1 MVDITDLKSV
11 GLRSLPVQ
19 VRPRVPLTS
28 MKFFAMYKVLRIHL
42 LFLFLAFGL
51 LFANIAN
58 ADEDYIG
65 AEDIGQ
71 ELPKITIKA
80 NPDNISSNVGYSSE
94 SPSQMATWTD
104 TEYYTNGDDSGFYIE
119 ITGGWN
125 PWGEDT
131 SDTSNM
137 WCITTTENKYSNEI
151 DTTNSEFDYINSSYK
166 ISKDQYGNYSTET
179 QPAESQKKC
188 WLTGGTGLY
197 IGFFGSTGYEEPD
210 FATHLKAVDIA
221 CDNNNWTDSNDD
233 GIMTVDEC
241 IDENGNNVAYYKDY
255 FSSEPNSSSYIKGYA
270 KCPLSTFTG
279 DPKHIKVNECY
290 ETIDDKQYNRIRF
303 VFEAQFL
310 YKNSTKSIVGKNEK
324 IKFTILDNY
333 YSDNS
338 GEYNL
343 TIYKGAATNRTEG
356 ILEMMVRKIEEA
368 FSVSLD
374 YNSSKQSV
382 NSASLNGKKS
392 SSSLEDTYEK
402 RFSMIKR
409 FYLYIVKDSSFMT
422 VVRIFIALYISFLG
436 LRVAMGTSE
445 YSIKELL
452 NLLLKLTF
460 ILGFTTEVGWT
471 IYSKFIV
478 RFFLVGLMS
487 IIMTIINIING
498 LYLIGDTSSEVRYF
512 DIESGTLSQI
522 FSGIDSTIMS
532 LFTKTVTIKIQAL
545 FWGHWYGFLLVLI
558 IYVLIF
564 YFLYQILNAS
574 FPIIISYV
582 QLILGLM
589 VGPIFICLYL
599 FKTTEHMFKN
609 WLSFLC
615 ARIANIIFI
624 VLLLTTFTTIIKK
637 QFNILLN
644 FPVQKTFNIL
654 TVLNIPAS
662 IVRAIFY
669 NTGNIF
675 KVYTPVNRDF
685 SSFSDK
691 IIQLIIIYVLIFMF
705 GKLAKMIPTI
715 VDSMV
720 KVGDGDGGKLG
731 KTAGNSTF
739 SETIS
744 KSFKNFSNSDKGPV
758 KSILR
763 YVGFT
768 KDNIKSNIYNVTVNG
783 WHKIKNKHNR
793 YKAIGENHSGTSK
806 DKIDSM
812 IETFRKNDYSEKKI
826 LKYYNEKK
834 ISKYRKKLEKDFLL
848 KSASRLEEM
857 KLEFREYEDLLNNQ
871 AVINRLLYSD
881 VLGVAAENGK
891 YDRYIKKITN
901 ATFNDSD
908 YDEDK
913 FLELQE
919 RFLLSK
925 KASEEQKNIS
935 DIRKRLSKF
944 KGVDY
949 MDELK
954 GFESELDKLSLDKV
968 IDKLKYFNEFEE
980 VLREVNDLDGISQ
993 GFLMSGIDINNFG
1006 LPGASGFTAMS
1017 GISNINSFLGFYS
1030 GAGNIAGGMGIKL
1043 TDSIEVDEEY
1053 LGGLIKRTGLKPKEW
1068 IKKPNTIDIIKLL
1081 IADRRIAL
1089 KKAEVYDIL
1098 EKEKMRPELLNKTSF
1113 SGKER
1118 KVFGR
1123 IYEISKEVRKYR
1135 EDTKEKSEL
1144 QYDYSWNFEKFVK
1157 LGLEKE
1163 NEHAKT

>member
-1 MVDITDLKSV
+1 
-11 GLRSLPVQ
+11 
-19 VRPRVPLTS
+19 
-28 MKFFAMYKVLRIHL
+28 MYKVLRIHL
-42 LFLFLAFGL
+42 LFLFLAFGF

-80 NPDNISSNVGYSSE
+80 KPDNISSNVGYSSE

-125 PWGEDT
+125 PWGGNI
-131 SDTSNM
+131 SDASNM
-137 WCITTTENKYSNEI
+137 CITTTENKYSNEI
-151 DTTNSEFDYINSSYK
+151 NTKNSEFDYINSSYK

-241 IDENGNNVAYYKDY
+241 IDKNGNNVAYYKNY

-290 ETIDDKQYNRIRF
+290 ETINGEQYNRIRF

-310 YKNSTKSIVGKNEK
+310 YKNTNKDMIKKNEK

-333 YSDNS
+333 YLDNS
-338 GEYNL
+338 GKYNL

-368 FSVSLD
+368 FSISLD

-382 NSASLNGKKS
+382 NSASLDGKKS

-422 VVRIFIALYISFLG
+422 VVRIFIVLYISFLG
-436 LRVAMGTSE
+436 LRVAIGTSE

-512 DIESGTLSQI
+512 NIESGTLSQI
-522 FSGIDSTIMS
+522 FSGIDSTITS
-532 LFTKTVTIKIQAL
+532 LFTKTVAIKIQAL

-654 TVLNIPAS
+654 TVFNIPRS
-662 IVRAIFY
+662 IFRAIFY

-675 KVYTPVNRDF
+675 KVYTPVRTEGDSLMNRVF

-768 KDNIKSNIYNVTVNG
+768 KDNIKSNIYNVTVNE

-793 YKAIGENHSGTSK
+793 YKAIGENYSGTSK
-806 DKIDSM
+806 EKIDSM
-812 IETFRKNDYSEKKI
+812 IETFRKNDYSDKKT
-826 LKYYNEKK
+826 
-834 ISKYRKKLEKDFLL
+834 SKYRKKLEKEFLL

-857 KLEFREYEDLLNNQ
+857 KLKFEDLLNNQ

-881 VLGVAAENGK
+881 VLGVATENGK

-908 YDEDK
+908 YDENK
-913 FLELQE
+913 FLELQ
-919 RFLLSK
+919 RQFLGMEVK
-925 KASEEQKNIS
+925 DEIS
-935 DIRKRLSKF
+935 NIRKRLNNF
-944 KGVDY
+944 KGFKY

-954 GFESELDKLSLDKV
+954 EFESKLKTLSLNKEEDQEY
-968 IDKLKYFNEFEE
+968 IINMLKRFNEFEE
-980 VLREVNDLDGISQ
+980 VLREVNSVNKISQ
-993 GFLMSGIDINNFG
+993 GFLMSGIDMNNFG
-1006 LPGASGFTAMS
+1006 LTGASGFTAMS
-1017 GISNINSFLGFYS
+1017 GISDINSFLGFGG
-1030 GAGNIAGGMGIKL
+1030 GAGNIASGMGIKL

-1053 LGGLIKRTGLKPKEW
+1053 LDGLIKRTGLKPKKMD
-1068 IKKPNTIDIIKLL
+1068 KKLNTIDIIELL
-1081 IADRRIAL
+1081 ITDRKIAL

-1098 EKEKMRPELLNKTSF
+1098 KKEKMGTELLSKTSF
-1113 SGKER
+1113 SRKEGKVSAEIR
-1118 KVFGR
+1118 K
-1123 IYEISKEVRKYR
+1123 ISEEVQGYRGKAISGEEVQDDYRRKA
-1135 EDTKEKSEL
+1135 TEL
-1144 QYDYSWNFEKFVK
+1144 QYDNSWNFRNLLKSE
-1157 LGLEKE
+1157 LEEE

>member
-1 MVDITDLKSV
+1 
-11 GLRSLPVQ
+11 
-19 VRPRVPLTS
+19 
-28 MKFFAMYKVLRIHL
+28 
-42 LFLFLAFGL
+42 
-51 LFANIAN
+51 
-58 ADEDYIG
+58 
-65 AEDIGQ
+65 
-71 ELPKITIKA
+71 
-80 NPDNISSNVGYSSE
+80 
-94 SPSQMATWTD
+94 
-104 TEYYTNGDDSGFYIE
+104 
-119 ITGGWN
+119 
-125 PWGEDT
+125 
-131 SDTSNM
+131 
-137 WCITTTENKYSNEI
+137 
-151 DTTNSEFDYINSSYK
+151 
-166 ISKDQYGNYSTET
+166 
-179 QPAESQKKC
+179 
-188 WLTGGTGLY
+188 
-197 IGFFGSTGYEEPD
+197 
-210 FATHLKAVDIA
+210 
-221 CDNNNWTDSNDD
+221 
-233 GIMTVDEC
+233 
-241 IDENGNNVAYYKDY
+241 
-255 FSSEPNSSSYIKGYA
+255 
-270 KCPLSTFTG
+270 
-279 DPKHIKVNECY
+279 
-290 ETIDDKQYNRIRF
+290 
-303 VFEAQFL
+303 
-310 YKNSTKSIVGKNEK
+310 
-324 IKFTILDNY
+324 
-333 YSDNS
+333 
-338 GEYNL
+338 
-343 TIYKGAATNRTEG
+343 
-356 ILEMMVRKIEEA
+356 
-368 FSVSLD
+368 
-374 YNSSKQSV
+374 
-382 NSASLNGKKS
+382 
-392 SSSLEDTYEK
+392 
-402 RFSMIKR
+402 
-409 FYLYIVKDSSFMT
+409 MT
-422 VVRIFIALYISFLG
+422 VVRIFIVLYISFLG
-436 LRVAMGTSE
+436 LRVAIGTSE

-498 LYLIGDTSSEVRYF
+498 LYLISDTSSEVRYF

-522 FSGIDSTIMS
+522 FSGIDSTITS
-532 LFTKTVTIKIQAL
+532 LFTKTVAIKIQAL

-654 TVLNIPAS
+654 TVFNIPRS
-662 IVRAIFY
+662 IFRAIFY

-675 KVYTPVNRDF
+675 KVYTPVRTEGDSLMNRVF

-731 KTAGNSTF
+731 KTVGNSTF

-768 KDNIKSNIYNVTVNG
+768 KDNIKSNIYNVTVSE

-793 YKAIGENHSGTSK
+793 YKAIGENYSGTSK
-806 DKIDSM
+806 EKIDSM
-812 IETFRKNDYSEKKI
+812 IETFRKNDYSDKKT
-826 LKYYNEKK
+826 
-834 ISKYRKKLEKDFLL
+834 SKYRKKLEKEFLL

-857 KLEFREYEDLLNNQ
+857 KLELREYEDLLNNQ

-881 VLGVAAENGK
+881 VLGVATENGK
-891 YDRYIKKITN
+891 YDKYIKKITN

-908 YDEDK
+908 YDENK
-913 FLELQE
+913 FLELQ
-919 RFLLSK
+919 RQFLGM
-925 KASEEQKNIS
+925 EVEDEIS
-935 DIRKRLSKF
+935 NIRKRLSKF
-944 KGVDY
+944 KEFNY
-949 MDELK
+949 MKELE
-954 GFESELDKLSLDKV
+954 GFEGRLNKLSLDKEEDQEY
-968 IDKLKYFNEFEE
+968 IINMLKRFNEFEE
-980 VLREVNDLDGISQ
+980 VLREVNSVNKISQ
-993 GFLMSGIDINNFG
+993 GFLMSGIDMNNFG
-1006 LPGASGFTAMS
+1006 LTGASDFTAMS
-1017 GISNINSFLGFYS
+1017 GISDINSFLGFGG
-1030 GAGNIAGGMGIKL
+1030 GAGNIASGMGIKL

-1053 LGGLIKRTGLKPKEW
+1053 LDGLIKRTGLKPKKMD
-1068 IKKPNTIDIIKLL
+1068 KKLNTIDIIELL
-1081 IADRRIAL
+1081 ITDRKIAL

-1098 EKEKMRPELLNKTSF
+1098 KKEKMGPELLSKTSF
-1113 SGKER
+1113 SRKEGKVSAKIR
-1118 KVFGR
+1118 
-1123 IYEISKEVRKYR
+1123 EISEEVQEYRGEAISGKVQDDYRGKAISGEEVQDDYRRKA
-1135 EDTKEKSEL
+1135 TEL
-1144 QYDYSWNFEKFVK
+1144 QYDNSWNFRNLLKSE
-1157 LGLEKE
+1157 LEEE

>member
-119 ITGGWN
+119 ITGAWN
-125 PWGEDT
+125 PWGGDT
-131 SDTSNM
+131 SDASNM
-137 WCITTTENKYSNEI
+137 WCITTTKNKYSNEI

-290 ETIDDKQYNRIRF
+290 ETIDNKQYNRIRF

-654 TVLNIPAS
+654 TVLNIPVS

-857 KLEFREYEDLLNNQ
+857 KLEFREYED
-871 AVINRLLYSD
+871 SD

-913 FLELQE
+913 FLELQ
-919 RFLLSK
+919 RQFLGTGDQYK
-925 KASEEQKNIS
+925 QQEKIS

-949 MDELK
+949 IKKLK
-954 GFESELDKLSLDKV
+954 EFESELDKLSLDEV
-968 IDKLKYFNEFEE
+968 IDKLKYFNEFEK
-980 VLREVNDLDGISQ
+980 VLREVNGVNEISR

-1017 GISNINSFLGFYS
+1017 GISNINSFLGFDG

-1043 TDSIEVDEEY
+1043 TDSIEVNETDLEE
-1053 LGGLIKRTGLKPKEW
+1053 LTKRTGIKPKD
-1068 IKKPNTIDIIKLL
+1068 KKLKMIDAIKLL
-1081 IADRRIAL
+1081 IIDRKIAL
-1089 KKAEVYDIL
+1089 KKAEFHDIL
-1098 EKEKMRPELLNKTSF
+1098 EKEKRGSEFDKKIEDEVMDY
-1113 SGKER
+1113 R
-1118 KVFGR
+1118 KN
-1123 IYEISKEVRKYR
+1123 I
-1135 EDTKEKSEL
+1135 EKSSTEL
-1144 QYDYSWNFEKFVK
+1144 QRDSHWNFWDFLKPKEQK
-1157 LGLEKE
+1157 EE